1 MALTTFTAGTPILSA
16 AVNANFLAMD
26 RTGYASATAIG
37 NVGSG
42 EDTLHS
48 WTIPGGTLSAV
59 GDGLQIRT
67 VFYFEANA
75 NAKTVQFYIGSS
87 YPSFPYAMN
96 STAAPNNK
104 SLYVDLTV
112 FVVSTGASNNFS
124 VIGTPVLSNLG
135 GTSPAFE
142 STLLSPTTSI
152 SAGSL
157 GSDLVLKFTGSAT
170 TTNDIVQK
178 LIVITLFKA
187 A

>member
-1 MALTTFTAGTPILSA
+1 M
-16 AVNANFLAMD
+16 
-26 RTGYASATAIG
+26 
-37 NVGSG
+37 
-42 EDTLHS
+42 
-48 WTIPGGTLSAV
+48 
-59 GDGLQIRT
+59 
-67 VFYFEANA
+67 
-75 NAKTVQFYIGSS
+75 
-87 YPSFPYAMN
+87 
-96 STAAPNNK
+96 
-104 SLYVDLTV
+104 
-112 FVVSTGASNNFS
+112 FVVSTGASSNFS
-124 VIGTPVLSNLG
+124 VIRTPVLSNLG